1 MVALPDNDGRTVA
14 VTTTQDHGGLIDLR
28 DHNRPPGDVLVSAPP
43 TDAPPRETARSEPA
57 RPPSAPPGRQRSDTA
72 TVVSHGLTAFSLLVA
87 AMIAF
92 LFVFSGFAEARAQVG
107 LRRSFETAV
116 ADLKAPIGGAI
127 ANGVPVAEI
136 DVAAIGLHRIVVQGT
151 TSSALRS
158 GPGHLRQS
166 PLPGQQGNAVV
177 IGRKTAYGGAF
188 RRISSLTKGDRISVT
203 TGEGRFSYIVDT
215 VRRVGADNGSELV
228 STGTN
233 QLTLVTSDPAF
244 LATRRL
250 VVTSHLIGNAFA
262 PSADPTPVTRA
273 ELGLSGE
280 TDAVLP
286 LVLWLEVLLAAA
298 IGATWLWRRWARWS
312 AYVVSVPV
320 LLAIT
325 WLVFENVTKLLPATL

>member
-1 MVALPDNDGRTVA
+1 MVAQSADEGRRVI
-14 VTTTQDHGGLIDLR
+14 VTTTQDRGGLIDLR
-28 DHNRPPGDVLVSAPP
+28 DANREPGDRPVSAPP
-43 TDAPPRETARSEPA
+43 TDAVVIETARPA
-57 RPPSAPPGRQRSDTA
+57 PAPPSSKRPGRHRSDAA

-87 AMIAF
+87 AMLAF
-92 LFVFSGFAEARAQVG
+92 LFVFSGLAEARAQVG
-107 LRRSFETAV
+107 LRRSFELAI

-127 ANGVPVAEI
+127 SNGVPVAEI
-136 DVAAIGLHRIVVQGT
+136 DVDAIGLHRIVVQGT
-151 TSSALRS
+151 TSGVLRS

-166 PLPGQQGNAVV
+166 PLPGQEGNAVV

-203 TGEGRFSYIVDT
+203 TGEGRFNYIVDT
-215 VRRVGADNGSELV
+215 VRRVAADNGSELV
-228 STGTN
+228 GTGTN

-244 LATRRL
+244 LASRRL
-250 VVTSHLIGNAFA
+250 VVTSHLIGKAFA

-273 ELGLSGE
+273 ELGLAGE

-286 LVLWLEVLLAAA
+286 LVLWLELLLMAA

-325 WLVFENVTKLLPATL
+325 WLVFENLTKLLPATL